1 LAKGNLTS
9 VVVSPE
15 QKEGGLTRV
24 KIPLFIVGVFLT
36 LSATSQAGPRGGG
49 FSSGGFHG
57 GFVARSTGRP
67 AHGGGFSGGG
77 FRAGFDARSAG
88 PAFRMGHSIHRDF
101 ADHRFFCHNHL
112 IFFQQF
118 AWPIYWYPYNDPL
131 SYSYLEPD
139 HDYQYWDNSAAPVQ
153 PESFRRD
160 VDHGPIVVVINTGN
174 SRPMDSGSNAGYV
187 DRGYISANAGAQQR
201 MVAQNPGEKT
211 GSRTDPMAPAAPAV
225 PQATPA
231 IPRATS
237 ALAQTTQAAL
247 QPEAGVFGKLVLVS
261 WLNDGGKDVIFVRNI
276 ETNGVQRITSK
287 PNIDNFR
294 IVEIHPNADP
304 KQFEAIISNG
314 FEQGAVRFGF

>member
-15 QKEGGLTRV
+15 QKKGGLIRV

-36 LSATSQAGPRGGG
+36 LSATSQAGPHGGRFG
-49 FSSGGFHG
+49 SGGFHG
-57 GFVARSTGRP
+57 GFVARGADRP

-101 ADHRFFCHNHL
+101 ANHRFFSHNRL

-118 AWPIYWYPYNDPL
+118 AWPIYWYPYYDPL
-131 SYSYLEPD
+131 AYSYLEPNS
-139 HDYQYWDNSAAPVQ
+139 DYQYWDNSAASVQ
-153 PESFRRD
+153 PGSFRGS
-160 VDHGPIVVVINTGN
+160 VDHRPIVVVINTGN
-174 SRPMDSGSNAGYV
+174 GRPMDSRSNAGYV
-187 DRGYISANAGAQQR
+187 NGGYISTTAVGQQG
-201 MVAQNPGEKT
+201 MVARDPNEET
-211 GSRTDPMAPAAPAV
+211 GSRTDPMTSATPAV

-231 IPRATS
+231 
-237 ALAQTTQAAL
+237 AQTTLITL
-247 QPEAGVFGKLVLVS
+247 QTEAGVFGKLVLVS
-261 WLNDGGKDVIFVRNI
+261 WLDDDGKDVIFVKNI
-276 ETNGVQRITSK
+276 ETNDVQRITSQ

-314 FEQGAVRFGF
+314 IEQGAIRFRF